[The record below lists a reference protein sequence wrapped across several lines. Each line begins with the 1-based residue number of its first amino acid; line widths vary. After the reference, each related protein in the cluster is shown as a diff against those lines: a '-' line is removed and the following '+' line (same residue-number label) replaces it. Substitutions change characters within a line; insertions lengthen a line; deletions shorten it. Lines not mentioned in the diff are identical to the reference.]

1 MLVVGPTSNT
11 TSQRRTFDMEAAGPT
26 IAVGTSSWLAGAL
39 MQTATFAPDA
49 VIAWRIGRKERQR
62 ARNLRRSM
70 RRR

>member
-1 MLVVGPTSNT
+1 
-11 TSQRRTFDMEAAGPT
+11 MEAAGPT